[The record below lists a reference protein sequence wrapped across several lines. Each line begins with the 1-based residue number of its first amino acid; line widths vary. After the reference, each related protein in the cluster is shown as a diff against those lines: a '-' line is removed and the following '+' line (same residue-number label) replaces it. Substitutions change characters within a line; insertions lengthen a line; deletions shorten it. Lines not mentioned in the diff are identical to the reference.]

1 MKFNPSNSDFQIADY
16 VHCKLDVSRN
26 FRKRNRDA
34 IMKLFTDINE
44 CINYSEKAIKQY
56 SFISDMVMQS
66 DYDKWTNKLEQC
78 DDFEDFL
85 VGENSKL
92 NVLNTSVLIG
102 YCITKSH
109 NDSLFSH
116 YKNLFKKLNTY
127 LETFPELI
135 KDKKFNAK
143 LKNLENLN
151 FLSTLSELSLAFS
164 MRKLGLNVKFETKF
178 IQLKSAKKRDVDIS
192 VSDKNG
198 NELHFEVYMPNK
210 QLDLNGFFNPNQED
224 SHFSTKI
231 DKKLFDK
238 FGVDGISG
246 LNGLVL
252 LAINKVFFDMIHVKT
267 CPPPFMDN
275 DNVYNDLVRLIPK
288 DVSGLYIYE
297 DDFSGENSFKFE
309 RIILT

>member
-1 MKFNPSNSDFQIADY
+1 MAPCGFDRKPFQIPAL
-16 VHCKLDVSRN
+16 HLHQPLSAILAN
-26 FRKRNRDA
+26 EIDA

-44 CINYSEKAIKQY
+44 CISYSEKAIKQY
-56 SFISDMVMQS
+56 SFICDMVMQS
-66 DYDKWTNKLEQC
+66 DYIKWTNKLEQC
-78 DDFEDFL
+78 NDFEDFL
-85 VGENSKL
+85 VGENAKL

-102 YCITKSH
+102 YCFSKSH
-109 NDSLFSH
+109 IDSLFFH

-127 LETFPELI
+127 LGTFPELI
-135 KDKKFNAK
+135 KDKEFNAK

-164 MRKLGLNVKFETKF
+164 MKKLGLNVKFETKF
-178 IQLKSAKKRDVDIS
+178 IQLKSGKKRDVDIS

-210 QLDLNGFFNPNQED
+210 QLDLNGFFNPNQDD

-267 CPPPFMDN
+267 CLPFMGN
-275 DNVYNDLVRLIPK
+275 DNIYNDLVKLIPK
-288 DVSGLYIYE
+288 DVSGLYLYE
-297 DDFSGENSFKFE
+297 DDFSGENSFRFE
-309 RIILT
+309 KIILK

>member
-1 MKFNPSNSDFQIADY
+1 
-16 VHCKLDVSRN
+16 
-26 FRKRNRDA
+26 
-34 IMKLFTDINE
+34 MKLFTDINE
-44 CINYSEKAIKQY
+44 CIYYSEKAIKQY
-56 SFISDMVMQS
+56 SFVCDIVLKS
-66 DYDKWTNKLEQC
+66 DYKKWTNKLEQC
-78 DDFEDFL
+78 DDFENFL
-85 VGENSKL
+85 VGENAKL
-92 NVLNTSVLIG
+92 NFFNTSVLIG
-102 YCITKSH
+102 YCISNSY

-127 LETFPELI
+127 IETFPELI
-135 KDKKFNAK
+135 KDKKFSAK

-151 FLSTLSELSLAFS
+151 FLSTLSELSLAFT
-164 MRKLGLNVKFETKF
+164 MKKLGLTVKFETKF
-178 IQLKSAKKRDVDIS
+178 IQLKSGKKRDVDIS

-210 QLDLNGFFNPNQED
+210 QLDLNGFFIPNQDD

-231 DKKLFDK
+231 DKKLTDK

-267 CPPPFMDN
+267 FLPFMGN
-275 DNVYNDLVRLIPK
+275 DNVYNDLARLFPK

-297 DDFSGENSFKFE
+297 DDFSGENSFRFE
-309 RIILT
+309 KIILK